1 MSPLPAAPRRSW
13 RLLPLL
19 AVLGLSVPAAAAA
32 PRGAPDAIRFEITPY
47 YGYRFGGEFG
57 DVDFA
62 GVSSL
67 EIQDGSA
74 YGLILSFYVHPNGQV
89 ELQYSQQRTEL
100 QGSGSFFLSSGD
112 KLFDLNVET
121 WQVGGNFTAGA
132 PNDPVRGF
140 LGFSLGLTN
149 FEPQAS
155 GFEGDSQFAFSFYA
169 GAKVALA
176 KHFGLRFQG
185 QWVATYV
192 DSNDEVFCDPFGFC
206 FVVSDAD
213 YLNQVELSAGL
224 TFKF

>member
-19 AVLGLSVPAAAAA
+19 AVLGLSVPAAA